1 MMGTEKRSR
10 IITEKEKKLTAFH
23 EAGHAVL
30 AKLVDKTSHIH
41 KVSIIPRGRAGGYTM
56 YVPDEDKMYTS
67 KNEML
72 DRIIVML
79 GGRVAVELTM
89 DDISTGAS
97 SDIRVQ
103 LT

>member
-1 MMGTEKRSR
+1 M
-10 IITEKEKKLTAFH
+10 
-23 EAGHAVL
+23 
-30 AKLVDKTSHIH
+30 
-41 KVSIIPRGRAGGYTM
+41 SIIPRGRAGGYTM

-79 GGRVAVELTM
+79 GGRVAEELTM

-97 SDIRVQ
+97 SDIQRATDIARQMV
-103 LT
+103 TKYGMSEAIGPVSV

>member
-1 MMGTEKRSR
+1 MRQALNHLEITRKDIEDANLKVMMGTEKRSR

-67 KNEML
+67 KKKCWTE
-72 DRIIVML
+72 
-79 GGRVAVELTM
+79 
-89 DDISTGAS
+89 
-97 SDIRVQ
+97 
-103 LT
+103 

>member
-1 MMGTEKRSR
+1 M
-10 IITEKEKKLTAFH
+10 
-23 EAGHAVL
+23 
-30 AKLVDKTSHIH
+30 AKLVDKTSYIH

-79 GGRVAVELTM
+79 GGRVAEELTM

-97 SDIRVQ
+97 SDIQPGVC
-103 LT
+103 